1 MPRVASGGTKTTAS
15 LEPAWVLH
23 ARDYRES
30 SRIVDLYTR
39 DHGRIAVVARG
50 ARGPK
55 SRTRGILQLFHPVLV
70 SWVSRG
76 ELGTLTG
83 VEAAGPAMTPAR
95 GNDMSGFY
103 LNELLLRLVR
113 VHDPNPGLFADYGTA
128 IATLATE
135 GPPAPALRLFEKR
148 LLESLGY
155 GVAFDVD
162 ADTGGALVPAAHY
175 EYHPER
181 GLVRAAA
188 GSARAYPV
196 SSLTALAAEEFTDS
210 QVLGDAQRLLRTALD
225 FYLDGRPLKVRD
237 VARALVK

>member
-1 MPRVASGGTKTTAS
+1 MTQDTRTTAS

-23 ARDYRES
+23 YRDYRET

-55 SRTRGILQLFHPVLV
+55 SRTRGILQPFHPVLV
-70 SWVSRG
+70 SWVARG

-83 VEAAGPAMTPAR
+83 VEAAGRAMTPAR

-128 IATLATE
+128 IATLATD
-135 GPPAPALRLFEKR
+135 GPPEPALRLFEKR

-155 GVAFDVD
+155 GIAFDID
-162 ADTGGALVPAAHY
+162 ADTGNALIAGAHY

-188 GSARAYPV
+188 DGARTFPEA
-196 SSLTALAAEEFTDS
+196 SLTALAAEDLGAPD
-210 QVLGDAQRLLRTALD
+210 VLADARRVLRAALD
-225 FYLDGRPLKVRD
+225 FYLEGRPLKVRD